1 MSLLSSY
8 FNFKKRDQEFKFNC
22 FDEIKCKITGRQGII
37 FQPWIK
43 LDDRVR
49 PSPIYWKVRFY
60 GNIVPEECKQDN
72 LIKLEEK
79 EMLSRRDEEL
89 IRCYENKTIV
99 KNKLSGR
106 EGIIRIMDHYRSSIP
121 PYTDYVLQYENGDRV
136 LCKEKDILIAP
147 QVGDRVKTEFGK
159 GIVRARN
166 AASELL
172 EATYSVLLD
181 NGNGALV
188 PCRTTRK
195 LRKNKVEFKEGDRI
209 FLNGHGKGTV
219 MGVGLDLPGK
229 LQGLKVN
236 FDDHGLGLC
245 PATSVKKLRKKIKV
259 FAVGDRVLNKDTGR
273 HFHLMP
279 YDFDPIFD
287 SKLIGREEYRQK
299 YWVKLR
305 KKLMQY
311 KVGDRL
317 RDRSN
322 LLAVYEITYI
332 ANKIANLSNESTTI
346 GMYFSDINN
355 HYIKLKPKKTCEKSD
370 SLQKANVEIEELKNT
385 LSLRTEALSEARVK
399 FINAQQEIVSLKN
412 INSRLGEENNLLR
425 NTPAHVQIREQN
437 ASEKS
442 EVHRQYHHLVLA
454 YNQLGAKIHNL
465 RAAFDVKN
473 SLLNNADAK
482 IKELKIIQQEQA
494 NEIRQLKEEVALKCD
509 KCNQSVEKDLLNDI
523 EKLKNDLFSERVRL
537 SIRRAEYELLE
548 AENSGLKT
556 SLGKALTALHAEPL
570 NP

>member
-1 MSLLSSY
+1 MSLFSM
-8 FNFKKRDQEFKFNC
+8 FKTN
-22 FDEIKCKITGRQGII
+22 
-37 FQPWIK
+37 
-43 LDDRVR
+43 
-49 PSPIYWKVRFY
+49 PS
-60 GNIVPEECKQDN
+60 EKQ
-72 LIKLEEK
+72 
-79 EMLSRRDEEL
+79 MPSRHEEL
-89 IRCYENKTIV
+89 QAIYKNKTLV
-99 KNKLSGR
+99 KHRWSGR
-106 EGIIRIMDHYRSSIP
+106 EGILISIDHYSNCSEQ
-121 PYTDYVLQYENGDRV
+121 PYVTCIMQVENGDRV
-136 LCKEKDILIAP
+136 LCKEEDILIAP
-147 QVGDRVKTEFGK
+147 QVGDRVNTEFGK

-166 AASELL
+166 EASELL
-172 EATYSVLLD
+172 EATYSVMLD
-181 NGNGALV
+181 NGNSALV

-195 LRKNKVEFKEGDRI
+195 LCKKKVEFKEGDRI

-332 ANKIANLSNESTTI
+332 ANKIANFSNESTTI
-346 GMYFSDINN
+346 GMHLSDINN
-355 HYIKLKPKKTCEKSD
+355 HYTKLKPKKPCEKSD
-370 SLQKANVEIEELKNT
+370 LLQSYHNEIEDLKNT
-385 LSLRTEALSEARVK
+385 LSLRTKALNEARKCISTAECHHNVEL
-399 FINAQQEIVSLKN
+399 INAQQEIVSLKN
-412 INSRLGEENNLLR
+412 INSCLGEENNLLR

-454 YNQLGAKIHNL
+454 YNQLGAEIHNL

-556 SLGKALTALHAEPL
+556 SLGKALTVLHWKP
-570 NP
+570 